1 MKARIGV
8 ADSSKVVE
16 IEVEEVE
23 DLRSQVEEA
32 IESGQTMIWFTD
44 LKQRKVGVPSAR
56 VAFVEIDPEQDR
68 RVGFAP

>member
-16 IEVEEVE
+16 IEVEDAA

-32 IESGQTMIWFTD
+32 LDAGQNMVWFTD
-44 LKQRKVGVPSAR
+44 VKGRTVGVPTQR
-56 VAFVEIDPEQDR
+56 VAFVEIDSEEDR

>member
-16 IEVEEVE
+16 IEVDDAE
-23 DLRSQVEEA
+23 DLRAQVEEA
-32 IESGQTMIWFTD
+32 ISSQQTMVWFTD
-44 LKQRKVGVPSAR
+44 VKRRTVGVPAGR
-56 VAFVEIDPEQDR
+56 VAFVEIETDEDR